1 MKQDSRE
8 GAEIK
13 SPGPRRARAPFVVL
27 AGAVIITLLSTY
39 YVRAT
44 IQAKD
49 RLRFQNLVQTTSDSI
64 QNRLET
70 YIAILRATSG
80 LFAASGSGFVTRE
93 EFGAFISEMELQTR
107 YPGIQ
112 GVGFTIRV
120 RAEDRARLV
129 AQMRERGQPEFKIW
143 PEQQRDEYHS
153 IIYLE
158 PMDSRNRAA
167 IGFDMFTEPVRR
179 EAMERA
185 RDRAAPAASG
195 KVRLV
200 QEIDEQPQAGFLI
213 YYPFYV
219 GGGLPRTE
227 SERRDRLVGFVY
239 SPFRADDLLKGIFG
253 AESPPR
259 IDFKV
264 FDSPDMNSEGLLH
277 DSSLGLASE
286 SPRFTQVV
294 PVEVAGRN
302 WSIAFTTRPEFDLAS
317 GSEMPLLILV
327 VGLVISGV
335 LFAVTRSQT
344 QARAVAERA
353 AETLRASEERFN
365 RAFHASPVSMSITRL
380 ADGKFINV
388 NDALLATNGY
398 SRDEFVGRTSIELGV
413 WAEPEDRVKVARAL
427 AEHGT
432 VRNVETRFRMKSGEE
447 RTFLLSAERIELEG
461 ELCVLMASIDITER
475 KLVEVA
481 HAELLVRE
489 QEARREAVAANRM
502 KDEFLATVSHEL
514 RTPLTSMLGWSKMLR
529 MGRLD
534 EAARARAVESIER
547 NARLQAQIIDDLLDV
562 SRIITGNLK
571 LNIQPTNLTDVIEAA
586 IDAIRPAAEAK
597 RIVIEKDIDAA
608 ASPASGD
615 PNRLQQVVWNLL
627 ANAVK
632 FTPQGGHLYVAV
644 RRAGAVLEIEVTDSG
659 QGIDRDFLPFVF
671 DRFRQADS
679 TISRKH
685 GGLGL
690 GLSIVRHIVE
700 LHGGTV
706 RALSEGP
713 GKGATFIATLP
724 AAERRKEVFGQE
736 AQAGE
741 TQRARSTILAGLKVL
756 VVEDEPDTREMISM
770 LLAQSGAT
778 VTTAPSARAALD
790 SITSFKPDIL
800 VSDIGMPDEDGHAL
814 IRKVRA
820 MESPEARL
828 PAIALTAYAREEDR
842 QLALANGYQLHVAKP
857 VDPQEL
863 IVNIASLAGRA
874 RKTSKGA
881 LP

>member
-1 MKQDSRE
+1 M
-8 GAEIK
+8 
-13 SPGPRRARAPFVVL
+13 
-27 AGAVIITLLSTY
+27 ITLLATY

-49 RLRFQNLVQTTSDSI
+49 RLRFHNLVQTTSDSI

-70 YIAILRATSG
+70 YIAMLRATSG
-80 LFAASGSGFVTRE
+80 LFAASGPDLVTRE
-93 EFGAFISEMELQTR
+93 EFNAFIGGMELQPR

-120 RAEDRARLV
+120 RPEDRAQLV
-129 AQMRERGQPEFKIW
+129 AKMRAAGQPEFRIW
-143 PEQQRDEYHS
+143 PEQERAEYHS

-158 PMDSRNRAA
+158 PVDARNQAA

-185 RDRAAPAASG
+185 RDQAAPAASG

-200 QEIDEQPQAGFLI
+200 QEIDEKPQAGFLI
-213 YYPFYV
+213 YYPFYI
-219 GGGLPRTE
+219 GGEMPKSE

-239 SPFRADDLLKGIFG
+239 SPFRADDLLAGIFG
-253 AESPPR
+253 TESRPR
-259 IDFKV
+259 VDFKV
-264 FDSPDMNSEGLLH
+264 FDSADMNSEGLLH
-277 DSSLGLASE
+277 DSSLGRAE
-286 SPRFTQVV
+286 ETPRFAQVV
-294 PVEVAGRN
+294 PVEVGGRT
-302 WSIAFTTRPEFDLAS
+302 WSLAFTTRPEFELVS
-317 GSEMPLLILV
+317 GSEMPLFILV
-327 VGLVISGV
+327 GGLVISGV
-335 LFAVTRSQT
+335 LFAVARSQAH
-344 QARAVAERA
+344 ARAVAEQA

-398 SRDEFVGRTSIELGV
+398 SREEFVGRTSIELGV
-413 WAEPEDRVKVARAL
+413 WAEPGDREKVARML
-427 AEHGT
+427 SEHGA
-432 VRNVETRFRMKSGEE
+432 VRNIETRFRMKSGEV

-461 ELCVLMASIDITER
+461 ELCVLMASTDITER
-475 KLVEVA
+475 KQVEVA
-481 HAELLVRE
+481 RAELLVRE

-514 RTPLTSMLGWSKMLR
+514 RTPLTSMLGWSKMLSQ
-529 MGRLD
+529 GRLD
-534 EAARARAVESIER
+534 EPARMRAVESIER

-571 LNIQPTNLTDVIEAA
+571 LNIQSTNLADVIEAA
-586 IDAIRPAAEAK
+586 IDAIRPAADAR
-597 RIVIEKDIDAA
+597 RIVIEKEIDAESSVA
-608 ASPASGD
+608 TGD
-615 PNRLQQVVWNLL
+615 PNRLQQVIWNLL

-632 FTPQGGHLYVAV
+632 FTPPGGHLYVAV
-644 RRAGAVLEIEVTDSG
+644 RRAGAVLEVEVTDSG
-659 QGIDRDFLPFVF
+659 QGIDKDFLPYVF

-713 GKGATFIATLP
+713 GRGATFIVTLP
-724 AAERRKEVFGQE
+724 AAERREESSELISRAAE
-736 AQAGE
+736 AYK
-741 TQRARSTILAGLKVL
+741 TNSRILAGLKVL
-756 VVEDEPDTREMISM
+756 VVEDEPDTREMIAM

-790 SITSFKPDIL
+790 SITSAKPDVL
-800 VSDIGMPDEDGHAL
+800 VSDIGMPDEDGHEL
-814 IRKVRA
+814 IRKIRA
-820 MESPEARL
+820 MELPEARL
-828 PAIALTAYAREEDR
+828 PAIALTAYARDEDR
-842 QLALANGYQLHVAKP
+842 RQALASGYHMHVAKP

-863 IVNIASLAGRA
+863 ISNVASLAGRA
-874 RKTSKGA
+874 NRSSKGA